1 MGFRLQPPCHPEP
14 AAATATAARPASDG
28 APTAG
33 PTPGVAVIDGRA
45 TRRDAPAVA
54 RASGTS
60 TGKDHRWFSSAC
72 R

>member
-1 MGFRLQPPCHPEP
+1 MGFRLQPACHPEP
-14 AAATATAARPASDG
+14 AAATATAAWPTSDG

-54 RASGTS
+54 RLPGLRLERIT
-60 TGKDHRWFSSAC
+60 KWFSSAC